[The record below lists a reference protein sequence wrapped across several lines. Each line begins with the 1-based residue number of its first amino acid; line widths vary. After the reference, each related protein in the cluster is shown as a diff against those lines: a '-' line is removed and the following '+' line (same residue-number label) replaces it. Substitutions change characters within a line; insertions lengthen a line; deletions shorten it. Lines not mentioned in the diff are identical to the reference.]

1 MSKFLYSAFLRKK
14 KYWEEVIAF
23 WIGEEEMLSPSS
35 QRRWAYAEE
44 DLMAAGNRR
53 VTGKW

>member
-35 QRRWAYAEE
+35 QRRWAYAEK
-44 DLMAAGNRR
+44 DLMAAGIRR